1 MFACTEMATVL
12 DQIECLLILVWL
24 PICNQ
29 EFILSTVILSSP
41 TYCDSIRHYAKYGV
55 VHSRGNMS
63 ILRGLFP
70 LYTSF
75 LFSLAIPA
83 AADNGIVLEAVKGT
97 ERSHGKMTHSRSAGI
112 SGSSRAEHHSQLS
125 RNVSDSQIV
134 EKSRSPTDKDSV
146 YSSDSIGSL
155 DQAELSDLDQ
165 GRTRGSSPSTDLPAS
180 DSPVS
185 SA

>member
-1 MFACTEMATVL
+1 
-12 DQIECLLILVWL
+12 
-24 PICNQ
+24 
-29 EFILSTVILSSP
+29 
-41 TYCDSIRHYAKYGV
+41 
-55 VHSRGNMS
+55 MS
-63 ILRGLFP
+63 ILGVLFP

-75 LFSLAIPA
+75 LFSLVIPA
-83 AADNGIVLEAVKGT
+83 AADNGIVLEAVKGP
-97 ERSHGKMTHSRSAGI
+97 ERGHGKMTHSRSAGI

-125 RNVSDSQIV
+125 RNVSDGQIV

-155 DQAELSDLDQ
+155 DQSEMSDLDQ

-185 SA
+185 DAYTHFTVLGWLCSLLVSVCYVPGYIGKGKSRYPSRCRGQLWVVLDALIQLFHSSVL